1 MLFLVLFITI
11 QFLYNSEIF
20 PYCYKKITNIN
31 HDDNILR
38 YISCLIFAF
47 HEFKQSVE
55 AKIFNAKFA

>member
-31 HDDNILR
+31 HDDNI
-38 YISCLIFAF
+38 SCLIFVF
-47 HEFKQSVE
+47 R
-55 AKIFNAKFA
+55 IPRI